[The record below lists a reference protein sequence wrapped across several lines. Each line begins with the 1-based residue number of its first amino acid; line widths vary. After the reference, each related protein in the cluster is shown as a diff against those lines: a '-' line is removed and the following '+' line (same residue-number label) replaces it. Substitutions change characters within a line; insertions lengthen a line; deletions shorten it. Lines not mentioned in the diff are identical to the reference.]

1 MFMLILSEKKTLP
14 YSVEPDNM
22 PQNFKTI
29 IIWALTRENLSS
41 GVCDQQ
47 SLISAVV
54 IRILEG
60 IISELATGEI
70 SFF

>member
-1 MFMLILSEKKTLP
+1 
-14 YSVEPDNM
+14 M